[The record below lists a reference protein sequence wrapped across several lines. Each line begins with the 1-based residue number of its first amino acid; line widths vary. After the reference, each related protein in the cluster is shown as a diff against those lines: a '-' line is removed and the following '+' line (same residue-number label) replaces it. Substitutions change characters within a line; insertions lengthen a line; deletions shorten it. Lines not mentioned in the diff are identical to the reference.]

1 MFSMHYVGLSGK
13 PCLCCYDACLCPH
26 AKAKPSIDRT
36 NRDNE
41 KKSRRDKSE
50 REMKDNAFALTLM

>member
-41 KKSRRDKSE
+41 KKKAAGIKAKE
-50 REMKDNAFALTLM
+50 K